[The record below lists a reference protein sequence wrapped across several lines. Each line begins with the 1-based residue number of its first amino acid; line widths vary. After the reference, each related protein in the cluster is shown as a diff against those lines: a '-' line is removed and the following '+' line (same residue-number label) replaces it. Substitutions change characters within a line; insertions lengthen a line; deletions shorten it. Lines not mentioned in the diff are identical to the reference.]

1 MKKDLAIIAG
11 LFLLII
17 FLIIFGGPF
26 TSLGFITGKKNVL
39 EQAQKI
45 PDVNVTIKS
54 LSVKA
59 KIADNDTLRK
69 KGLSKMDSLPFDQ
82 GMLFVFDKPGTNG
95 IWMKDMRFAIDTIW
109 LDENKMIT
117 DIVTEVPPER
127 GKKDSE
133 LTIYKPS
140 HDSKYIL
147 EINAGL
153 VKLNNIQ
160 VRDQAKFEL
169 PKNQ

>member
-1 MKKDLAIIAG
+1 
-11 LFLLII
+11 
-17 FLIIFGGPF
+17 
-26 TSLGFITGKKNVL
+26 
-39 EQAQKI
+39 
-45 PDVNVTIKS
+45 
-54 LSVKA
+54 
-59 KIADNDTLRK
+59 
-69 KGLSKMDSLPFDQ
+69 
-82 GMLFVFDKPGTNG
+82 
-95 IWMKDMRFAIDTIW
+95 
-109 LDENKMIT
+109 MIT